1 MISPKLLLVYW
12 NTSCAALKGICAVLV
27 VCSELWSCIYMLL
40 ENEHRGFSGA
50 VICALLQAEKVSS
63 SIRVH
68 AWVRILA
75 IPESSFKFSEAH
87 SFGWCLNANIFL
99 VFDFG
104 HNISF
109 YGSMP
114 LIIWWQL
121 MLVSLATIVSLK
133 IFNCE
138 LLVGLKLVCKSVK
151 WARLYRE
158 TEGFTVDSW
167 HTNSSFYW
175 RAKLITNKQV
185 SLPVRGSVF
194 VFKDA

>member
-1 MISPKLLLVYW
+1 
-12 NTSCAALKGICAVLV
+12 
-27 VCSELWSCIYMLL
+27 MLL
-40 ENEHRGFSGA
+40 ENEHRDFSGA
-50 VICALLQAEKVSS
+50 VTCALLQAEKLSS

-68 AWVRILA
+68 AWVKILA
-75 IPESSFKFSEAH
+75 IPESSWKSSEAH

-99 VFDFG
+99 VL
-104 HNISF
+104 ISGTTLV

-151 WARLYRE
+151 WARLYCE

-175 RAKLITNKQV
+175 RAKPISNMRV

-194 VFKDA
+194 VSKDA

>member
-1 MISPKLLLVYW
+1 
-12 NTSCAALKGICAVLV
+12 
-27 VCSELWSCIYMLL
+27 
-40 ENEHRGFSGA
+40 
-50 VICALLQAEKVSS
+50 
-63 SIRVH
+63 
-68 AWVRILA
+68 
-75 IPESSFKFSEAH
+75 
-87 SFGWCLNANIFL
+87 
-99 VFDFG
+99 
-104 HNISF
+104 
-109 YGSMP
+109 MP